1 MLLDWFSTKHIDEF
15 ADSIVAELLRR
26 FPQSGADL
34 STEKSAEKAMKTL
47 DRIFSRISAFAAEHR
62 PNLYQKACF
71 GNRIE
76 WALKEAGYPAP
87 FVQVVTQKFL
97 AYMAIAS
104 AARTSARS

>member
-1 MLLDWFSTKHIDEF
+1 
-15 ADSIVAELLRR
+15 
-26 FPQSGADL
+26 L
-34 STEKSAEKAMKTL
+34 SL
-47 DRIFSRISAFAAEHR
+47 GDDRDRIFSRISAFAAEHR

-71 GNRIE
+71 GNRIQ

-104 AARTSARS
+104 AARTSAPS